1 MRRQEREISD
11 RAAIDAIIRACQV
24 CRLGMVDG
32 DLPYIVPMSFGYDG
46 RALYFHCATQG
57 RKLDVLRRRPRVCF
71 EFDCLD
77 AMVEAEQA
85 CGWSCRYR
93 SVMGTGLASIIAD
106 PEGKRRALSALMAQ
120 YSERSFSFPDA
131 ALARTAAIEV
141 VIESIT
147 GKRAG

>member
-71 EFDCLD
+71 EFVYLD
-77 AMVEAEQA
+77 AMVEA
-85 CGWSCRYR
+85 
-93 SVMGTGLASIIAD
+93 V
-106 PEGKRRALSALMAQ
+106 
-120 YSERSFSFPDA
+120 
-131 ALARTAAIEV
+131 
-141 VIESIT
+141 
-147 GKRAG
+147 